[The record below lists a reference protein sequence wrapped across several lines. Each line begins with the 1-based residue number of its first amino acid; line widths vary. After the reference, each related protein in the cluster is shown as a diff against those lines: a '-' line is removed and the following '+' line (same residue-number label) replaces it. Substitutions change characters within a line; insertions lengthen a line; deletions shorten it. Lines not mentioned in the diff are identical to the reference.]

1 MIKKNQKIINIL
13 NMLSDGIIIFLSY
26 FVSLFIRFVV
36 MKGTISLILWRYP
49 YTLVAV
55 LYSLSMVFFY
65 YAMKMYGSY
74 RFKAVGAENLT
85 IVTIN
90 GIGVMSLMAVMYLL
104 RLADFSRS
112 VLMIYWA
119 VSTVAIILKRFIVRK
134 ILHHYRRLGYN
145 QKHVIIVGN
154 GHHAFQYIEDLKRN
168 PQLGITVDGYVS
180 KYQKEG
186 LGKCLGSYEELETIL
201 RENDIDELIVALE
214 PHEIH
219 FMKYVISC
227 ADKEGVRLSLIPFFN
242 DYFPTHVRME
252 RVGKSKLIDMR
263 ATPLDNLMAGVV
275 KRVIDICG
283 SVFGIIVLSPVM
295 LITAIGVKLSS
306 PGPILFKQDR
316 IGLNKKPFKMLKF
329 RSMRVNTTEQTAI
342 SGIEVKRL
350 SGETRYDT
358 NLKILKEAGM
368 AGEEILVS
376 TGEAYADSLSAS
388 ATGKPIL
395 LIHNKKEI
403 SQEQIEYLESIN
415 IKKIYILGGEI
426 AIPKKYEKTLSKYG
440 EIERI
445 YGDTRYETSVKIANK
460 FFETPSYAIIAY
472 GENYP
477 DGLCGGPL
485 AQATKATLILTKE
498 NKKDI
503 ARNYMQ
509 EMGIESGAVLGGDSN
524 IIDDTAMYIFGV
536 EKIVT
541 E

>member
-90 GIGVMSLMAVMYLL
+90 SIGVMSLMAVMYLL

-329 RSMRVNTTEQTAI
+329 RSMRVNTTEQTGWSTDTDPRKTKFGSIIRKFSIDELPQLFNVLKGDMSLVGPRPEVPHYVRQFKEDVPLYLLRQQIRPGMTGWAQVNGLRGDT
-342 SGIEVKRL
+342 SIEERVK
-350 SGETRYDT
+350 YDIWYIE
-358 NLKILKEAGM
+358 NWSLWLDIKILFKTVFGGM
-368 AGEEILVS
+368 
-376 TGEAYADSLSAS
+376 
-388 ATGKPIL
+388 
-395 LIHNKKEI
+395 
-403 SQEQIEYLESIN
+403 IN
-415 IKKIYILGGEI
+415 
-426 AIPKKYEKTLSKYG
+426 S
-440 EIERI
+440 
-445 YGDTRYETSVKIANK
+445 
-460 FFETPSYAIIAY
+460 
-472 GENYP
+472 
-477 DGLCGGPL
+477 
-485 AQATKATLILTKE
+485 
-498 NKKDI
+498 
-503 ARNYMQ
+503 
-509 EMGIESGAVLGGDSN
+509 
-524 IIDDTAMYIFGV
+524 
-536 EKIVT
+536 EKIN
-541 E
+541 